1 MTRRRWQR
9 GSGTRTTTT
18 ARRRSSATVAIP
30 AAGRWWPALAA
41 TATRVGIRAAG
52 IVLDVHLF
60 EARVAPTVRV
70 FFFRFEQLLVPGFVR
85 EGSGLAHHVVDFL
98 ALAGRVARVGNPYV
112 AGLPVHAQLA
122 AAATARR

>member
-9 GSGTRTTTT
+9 GSGTRTTTA

-30 AAGRWWPALAA
+30 AAGRWWSALAA
-41 TATRVGIRAAG
+41 TARVGIRTAG

-60 EARVAPTVRV
+60 EARVTPTVRV
-70 FFFRFEQLLVPGFVR
+70 FFFRFEQLFVPGFVR